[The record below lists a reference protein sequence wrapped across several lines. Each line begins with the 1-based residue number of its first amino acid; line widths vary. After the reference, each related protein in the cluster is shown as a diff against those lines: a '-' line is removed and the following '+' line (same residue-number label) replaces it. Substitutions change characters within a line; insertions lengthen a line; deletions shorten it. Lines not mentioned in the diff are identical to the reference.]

1 LGSQASFLHF
11 CTKLFFAAP
20 ANGFPSELTA
30 LLSQVS
36 WASAEPTP
44 TIIINAAIKTYF
56 KA

>member
-1 LGSQASFLHF
+1 VS
-11 CTKLFFAAP
+11 FFAAP

-44 TIIINAAIKTYF
+44 TTIINAAIKTYF